1 MSLSVEGRHCGTV
14 YVLRCSGRV
23 VAGEESVA
31 LEASINRGLR
41 ESRRLV
47 IDLGGVIRIDST
59 SIGLL
64 VRYLSHTRS
73 RGGDL
78 RLSAAPPAV
87 ADLLRATKLTTV
99 FKVYNSEEEAITSLL
114 QEPAIPGS
122 EGMPAGPPVLFVDRS
137 PDLCAF
143 ARALLSKHG
152 YSVLTTCKAHD
163 ASLLM
168 MATQFDYLVLGPDP
182 SPAASAAAV
191 DDLKGLAQSAAVVQ
205 LSREFKTDNPD
216 RAGAELLRMMEIAK
230 TAQGS

>member
-31 LEASINRGLR
+31 LEASINRGLH
-41 ESRRLV
+41 EFRRLV

-87 ADLLRATKLTTV
+87 GDLLRATKLTTV
-99 FKVYNSEEEAITSLL
+99 FKVYDSEEEAITSLL
-114 QEPAIPGS
+114 KNRRFRAVRCQPGHRFSLSIVLLTSVPLPAP
-122 EGMPAGPPVLFVDRS
+122 
-137 PDLCAF
+137 C
-143 ARALLSKHG
+143 
-152 YSVLTTCKAHD
+152 
-163 ASLLM
+163 
-168 MATQFDYLVLGPDP
+168 
-182 SPAASAAAV
+182 
-191 DDLKGLAQSAAVVQ
+191 
-205 LSREFKTDNPD
+205 
-216 RAGAELLRMMEIAK
+216 
-230 TAQGS
+230 